1 MKIYFYK
8 LLLGIVL
15 TGVFSFS
22 LGFTLSHVG
31 IISNAV
37 FGVPLL
43 PYAPFKAELAKAILT
58 IISAFYIANK
68 IINFRI
74 LGIDCKLNFIFFIAF
89 ATIGILALTAV
100 TYIIVFGFMLFGL
113 DLDKKLVAILSAV
126 ILFIGTYS
134 TAFSFRKSNYE
145 LGKFLQI
152 VSLKRRW
159 NANET
164 LSSILLLIGVIIWL
178 NFIVFESK

>member
-1 MKIYFYK
+1 MKIYLYK
-8 LLLGIVL
+8 LLLGILL

-43 PYAPFKAELAKAILT
+43 PYASLGAEVAKAILT

-89 ATIGILALTAV
+89 
-100 TYIIVFGFMLFGL
+100 
-113 DLDKKLVAILSAV
+113 
-126 ILFIGTYS
+126 S
-134 TAFSFRKSNYE
+134 T
-145 LGKFLQI
+145 
-152 VSLKRRW
+152 
-159 NANET
+159 
-164 LSSILLLIGVIIWL
+164 IGVIIVSFL
-178 NFIVFESK
+178 SLFLIFGMISYGRNLIRHLRRCAYPSDRFGPPGYFISVNTSLGLSCKIAAPKGNIT

>member
-8 LLLGIVL
+8 LLLGILL
-15 TGVFSFS
+15 TGIFSFS
-22 LGFTLSHVG
+22 LGFTLSHVS

-43 PYAPFKAELAKAILT
+43 PYASLGAEVAKAILT

-89 ATIGILALTAV
+89 ATIG
-100 TYIIVFGFMLFGL
+100 
-113 DLDKKLVAILSAV
+113 V
-126 ILFIGTYS
+126 I
-134 TAFSFRKSNYE
+134 
-145 LGKFLQI
+145 I
-152 VSLKRRW
+152 VSLLSLFMIVGIMILNKSEIAFAAMCLSLGPIWTAWLFHISGYKLGAFLQNCSPKRKY
-159 NANET
+159 NIDKA
-164 LSSILLLIGVIIWL
+164 LLVVIIIVALLILIPIIAKL
-178 NFIVFESK
+178 L

>member
-8 LLLGIVL
+8 LLLGILL
-15 TGVFSFS
+15 TGIFSFS

-43 PYAPFKAELAKAILT
+43 PYASLGAEVAKAILT

-89 ATIGILALTAV
+89 
-100 TYIIVFGFMLFGL
+100 
-113 DLDKKLVAILSAV
+113 
-126 ILFIGTYS
+126 S
-134 TAFSFRKSNYE
+134 T
-145 LGKFLQI
+145 
-152 VSLKRRW
+152 
-159 NANET
+159 
-164 LSSILLLIGVIIWL
+164 IGVIIVSFLSLFLIFGMIVWQKSDTAFAAMCLSLGSIWTAWL
-178 NFIVFESK
+178 FHISEYKLGAFLQNCSPKRKYNIDKVLVFVIIIIVALIFISAVI

>member
-89 ATIGILALTAV
+89 
-100 TYIIVFGFMLFGL
+100 
-113 DLDKKLVAILSAV
+113 
-126 ILFIGTYS
+126 S
-134 TAFSFRKSNYE
+134 T
-145 LGKFLQI
+145 
-152 VSLKRRW
+152 
-159 NANET
+159 
-164 LSSILLLIGVIIWL
+164 IGVIIVSLLSLFMIVGIMILNKSEIAFAAMCLSLGPIWTAWL
-178 NFIVFESK
+178 FHISGYKLGAFLQNCSPKRKYNIDKVLVFVIIIVVALIFISAVI

>member
-8 LLLGIVL
+8 LLLGILL
-15 TGVFSFS
+15 TGIFSFS

-31 IISNAV
+31 IILNAV

-43 PYAPFKAELAKAILT
+43 PYASLGAELAKAILT

-89 ATIGILALTAV
+89 
-100 TYIIVFGFMLFGL
+100 
-113 DLDKKLVAILSAV
+113 
-126 ILFIGTYS
+126 S
-134 TAFSFRKSNYE
+134 T
-145 LGKFLQI
+145 
-152 VSLKRRW
+152 
-159 NANET
+159 
-164 LSSILLLIGVIIWL
+164 IGVIIVSFLSLFLIFGMIVWQKSDTAFAAMCLSLGPIWTAWL
-178 NFIVFESK
+178 FHISGYKLGAFLQNCSPKRKYNIDKVLVFVIIIVVALIFISAVI

>member
-22 LGFTLSHVG
+22 LGFTLSHVS

-37 FGVPLL
+37 FGVPLS
-43 PYAPFKAELAKAILT
+43 PYASFKAELAKAILT

-89 ATIGILALTAV
+89 STISV
-100 TYIIVFGFMLFGL
+100 IIVSLLSLFMIVGIMILNKSEIAFAAMCLSLGSIWTAWLFRISEYKLGAFL
-113 DLDKKLVAILSAV
+113 QNCSPKRKYNIDKMLVFVIIIVVALIFISAV
-126 ILFIGTYS
+126 I
-134 TAFSFRKSNYE
+134 
-145 LGKFLQI
+145 
-152 VSLKRRW
+152 
-159 NANET
+159 
-164 LSSILLLIGVIIWL
+164 
-178 NFIVFESK
+178 

>member
-15 TGVFSFS
+15 MGIFSFS
-22 LGFTLSHVG
+22 LGFTLSHIG
-31 IISNAV
+31 IILNAF
-37 FGVPLL
+37 FGVLLL

-89 ATIGILALTAV
+89 
-100 TYIIVFGFMLFGL
+100 
-113 DLDKKLVAILSAV
+113 
-126 ILFIGTYS
+126 S
-134 TAFSFRKSNYE
+134 T
-145 LGKFLQI
+145 
-152 VSLKRRW
+152 
-159 NANET
+159 
-164 LSSILLLIGVIIWL
+164 IGVIIVSLLSLFMIVGIMILNKSEIAFAAMCLSLGSIWTAWL
-178 NFIVFESK
+178 FHISGYKLGAFLQNCSPKRKYNIDKVLVFVIIIVVALIFISAVI

>member
-8 LLLGIVL
+8 LLLGILL
-15 TGVFSFS
+15 TGIFSFS

-43 PYAPFKAELAKAILT
+43 PYASLGAEVAKAILT

-89 ATIGILALTAV
+89 
-100 TYIIVFGFMLFGL
+100 
-113 DLDKKLVAILSAV
+113 
-126 ILFIGTYS
+126 S
-134 TAFSFRKSNYE
+134 T
-145 LGKFLQI
+145 
-152 VSLKRRW
+152 
-159 NANET
+159 
-164 LSSILLLIGVIIWL
+164 IGVIIVSLLSLFMIGIMILNKSEIAFAAMCLSLGPIWTAWL
-178 NFIVFESK
+178 FHISGYKLGAFLQNCSPKRKYNIDKVLVFVIIIVVALIFISAVI

>member
-8 LLLGIVL
+8 LLLGILL

-89 ATIGILALTAV
+89 
-100 TYIIVFGFMLFGL
+100 
-113 DLDKKLVAILSAV
+113 
-126 ILFIGTYS
+126 S
-134 TAFSFRKSNYE
+134 T
-145 LGKFLQI
+145 
-152 VSLKRRW
+152 
-159 NANET
+159 
-164 LSSILLLIGVIIWL
+164 IGVIIVSFLSLFLIFGMIVWQKSDTAFAAMCLSLGSIWTAWL
-178 NFIVFESK
+178 FHISEYKLGAFLQNCSPKRKYNIDKVLVLVIIIVVALIFISAVI

>member
-8 LLLGIVL
+8 LLLGILL

-31 IISNAV
+31 IILNAV

-43 PYAPFKAELAKAILT
+43 PYAPFKVELAKAILT

-68 IINFRI
+68 IIDFRI

-89 ATIGILALTAV
+89 
-100 TYIIVFGFMLFGL
+100 
-113 DLDKKLVAILSAV
+113 
-126 ILFIGTYS
+126 S
-134 TAFSFRKSNYE
+134 T
-145 LGKFLQI
+145 
-152 VSLKRRW
+152 
-159 NANET
+159 
-164 LSSILLLIGVIIWL
+164 IGVIIVSFLSLFLIFGMIVWQKSDTAFAAMCLSLGSIWIAWL
-178 NFIVFESK
+178 FHISEYKLGAFLQNCSPKRKYNIDKVLVFVIIIVVALIFISAVI

>member
-8 LLLGIVL
+8 LLLGILL

-31 IISNAV
+31 IILNAV

-43 PYAPFKAELAKAILT
+43 PYTPFKVELAKAILT
-58 IISAFYIANK
+58 IISTFYIADK

-89 ATIGILALTAV
+89 
-100 TYIIVFGFMLFGL
+100 
-113 DLDKKLVAILSAV
+113 
-126 ILFIGTYS
+126 S
-134 TAFSFRKSNYE
+134 T
-145 LGKFLQI
+145 
-152 VSLKRRW
+152 
-159 NANET
+159 
-164 LSSILLLIGVIIWL
+164 IGVIIVSFLSLFLIFGMIVWQKSDTAFAAMCLSLGSIWTAWL
-178 NFIVFESK
+178 FHISGYKLGVFLQNCSPKRKYNIDKVLVFVIIIVVALIFISAVI

>member
-22 LGFTLSHVG
+22 LGFTLSHVS

-37 FGVPLL
+37 FGAPLL
-43 PYAPFKAELAKAILT
+43 PYASLGAEVAKAILT

-89 ATIGILALTAV
+89 
-100 TYIIVFGFMLFGL
+100 
-113 DLDKKLVAILSAV
+113 
-126 ILFIGTYS
+126 S
-134 TAFSFRKSNYE
+134 T
-145 LGKFLQI
+145 
-152 VSLKRRW
+152 
-159 NANET
+159 
-164 LSSILLLIGVIIWL
+164 IGVIIVSLLSLFMIVGIMILNKSEIAFVAMCLSLGPIWIAWL
-178 NFIVFESK
+178 FHISGYKLGAFLQNCSPKRKYNIDKVLVFVIIIVVALIFISAVI

>member
-8 LLLGIVL
+8 LLLGVLL

-43 PYAPFKAELAKAILT
+43 PYASLGAEVAKAILT

-89 ATIGILALTAV
+89 
-100 TYIIVFGFMLFGL
+100 
-113 DLDKKLVAILSAV
+113 
-126 ILFIGTYS
+126 S
-134 TAFSFRKSNYE
+134 T
-145 LGKFLQI
+145 
-152 VSLKRRW
+152 
-159 NANET
+159 
-164 LSSILLLIGVIIWL
+164 IGVIIVSLLSLFMIVGIMILHKSEIAFAAMCLSLGPIWTAWL
-178 NFIVFESK
+178 FHISGYKLGAFLQNCSPKRKYNIDKVLVFVIIIVVALIFISAVI

>member
-8 LLLGIVL
+8 LLLGILL

-89 ATIGILALTAV
+89 
-100 TYIIVFGFMLFGL
+100 
-113 DLDKKLVAILSAV
+113 
-126 ILFIGTYS
+126 S
-134 TAFSFRKSNYE
+134 T
-145 LGKFLQI
+145 
-152 VSLKRRW
+152 
-159 NANET
+159 
-164 LSSILLLIGVIIWL
+164 IGVIIVSFLSLFMIVGIMILNKSEIAFAAMCLSLGSIWTAWL
-178 NFIVFESK
+178 FHISEYKLGAFLQNYSPKRKYNIDKVLVFVIIIVVALIFISAVI

>member
-1 MKIYFYK
+1 MKIYLYK
-8 LLLGIVL
+8 LLLGILL

-43 PYAPFKAELAKAILT
+43 PYASLGAEVAKAILT

-89 ATIGILALTAV
+89 
-100 TYIIVFGFMLFGL
+100 
-113 DLDKKLVAILSAV
+113 
-126 ILFIGTYS
+126 S
-134 TAFSFRKSNYE
+134 T
-145 LGKFLQI
+145 
-152 VSLKRRW
+152 
-159 NANET
+159 
-164 LSSILLLIGVIIWL
+164 IGVIIVSFLSLFLIFGMIVWQKSDTAFAAMCLSLGSIWTAWL
-178 NFIVFESK
+178 FHISEYKLGAFLQNCSPKRKYNIDKVLVFVIIIVVALIFISAVI

>member
-8 LLLGIVL
+8 LLLGILL

-89 ATIGILALTAV
+89 
-100 TYIIVFGFMLFGL
+100 
-113 DLDKKLVAILSAV
+113 
-126 ILFIGTYS
+126 S
-134 TAFSFRKSNYE
+134 T
-145 LGKFLQI
+145 
-152 VSLKRRW
+152 
-159 NANET
+159 
-164 LSSILLLIGVIIWL
+164 IGVIIVSLLSLFMIVGIMILNKSEIAFAAMCLSLGPIWTAWL
-178 NFIVFESK
+178 FHISGYKLGAFLQNCSPKRKYNIDKVLVFVIIIVVALIFISAVI

>member
-1 MKIYFYK
+1 MKIYLYK
-8 LLLGIVL
+8 LLLGILL

-37 FGVPLL
+37 FGIPLL
-43 PYAPFKAELAKAILT
+43 PYASLGAEVAKAILT

-89 ATIGILALTAV
+89 ATIGV
-100 TYIIVFGFMLFGL
+100 IIVSLLSLFMIVGIMILNKSEIAFAAMCLSLGPIWTAWLFHISGYRL
-113 DLDKKLVAILSAV
+113 GAFLQNCSPKRKYNIDKVLVFVIIIVVALIFISAV
-126 ILFIGTYS
+126 I
-134 TAFSFRKSNYE
+134 
-145 LGKFLQI
+145 
-152 VSLKRRW
+152 
-159 NANET
+159 
-164 LSSILLLIGVIIWL
+164 
-178 NFIVFESK
+178 

>member
-8 LLLGIVL
+8 LLLGILL

-22 LGFTLSHVG
+22 LGFTLSHVS

-37 FGVPLL
+37 FGAPLL
-43 PYAPFKAELAKAILT
+43 PYASLGAEVAKAILT

-89 ATIGILALTAV
+89 
-100 TYIIVFGFMLFGL
+100 
-113 DLDKKLVAILSAV
+113 
-126 ILFIGTYS
+126 S
-134 TAFSFRKSNYE
+134 T
-145 LGKFLQI
+145 
-152 VSLKRRW
+152 
-159 NANET
+159 
-164 LSSILLLIGVIIWL
+164 IGVIIVSLLSLFMIVGIMILNKSEIAFAAMCLSLGSIWTAWL
-178 NFIVFESK
+178 FHISEYKLGAFLQNCSPKRKYNIDKVLVFVIIIVVALIFISAVI

>member
-8 LLLGIVL
+8 LLLGIL
-15 TGVFSFS
+15 LIGVFSFS

-43 PYAPFKAELAKAILT
+43 PYAPFKVELAKAILT
-58 IISAFYIANK
+58 IISAFYIADK

-89 ATIGILALTAV
+89 
-100 TYIIVFGFMLFGL
+100 
-113 DLDKKLVAILSAV
+113 
-126 ILFIGTYS
+126 S
-134 TAFSFRKSNYE
+134 T
-145 LGKFLQI
+145 
-152 VSLKRRW
+152 
-159 NANET
+159 
-164 LSSILLLIGVIIWL
+164 IGVIIVSFLSLFLIFGMIVWQKSDTAFAAMCLSLGSIWTAWL
-178 NFIVFESK
+178 FHISGYKLGAFLQNCSPKRKYNIDKVLVFVIIIVVALIFISAVV

>member
-8 LLLGIVL
+8 LLLGILL

-74 LGIDCKLNFIFFIAF
+74 LGIDCELNFIFFIAF
-89 ATIGILALTAV
+89 ATIGISIVSVLSFFMIFGIFVWQKSSAIFSAMCLFLGIIWTAR
-100 TYIIVFGFMLFGL
+100 LFRN
-113 DLDKKLVAILSAV
+113 SE
-126 ILFIGTYS
+126 
-134 TAFSFRKSNYE
+134 YE
-145 LGKFLQI
+145 LGKFLQ
-152 VSLKRRW
+152 
-159 NANET
+159 NC
-164 LSSILLLIGVIIWL
+164 SIKKYSKIDKALLIVLLIIAFFVIIPIL
-178 NFIVFESK
+178 CLDI